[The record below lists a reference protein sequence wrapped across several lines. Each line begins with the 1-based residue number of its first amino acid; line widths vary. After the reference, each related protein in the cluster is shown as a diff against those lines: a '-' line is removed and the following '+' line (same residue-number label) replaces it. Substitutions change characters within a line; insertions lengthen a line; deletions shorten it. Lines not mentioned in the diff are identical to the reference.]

1 MSEQG
6 LQPSSG
12 LLGRAHECAAVDRL
26 LEGVRRGR
34 SGSLVV
40 RGEAGI
46 GKTALLAYAAEQ
58 ASDMTVLAVTGVEG
72 ESDLAFAG
80 LHGLLLPIVDAL
92 DGVPGPQR
100 EPLAAA
106 LGLAPGEG
114 RDRFLV
120 SAGVLSLLAAA
131 AESRPILCL
140 VDDAQWLDV
149 PSANALSFSARRLL
163 AEDVV
168 ILFGV
173 RDGEV
178 RRFDAAGLEEVEV
191 VGLDRDA
198 AALVL
203 DQGSRRA
210 APSVRER
217 LLAEAA
223 GNPLALQELPAGL
236 SDAQLDGG
244 ALLPEALPVTDRLM
258 SAFSRRIERLPEPT
272 RTALLIAAAEEA
284 GELAVTLRA
293 AAELGLPPD
302 ALDPAEEAG
311 LVRTDGAAL
320 SFRHPLVRSVVYESV
335 PLGRRRRTHAA
346 LAVALADEQH
356 SERAVWHRASATLM
370 ADEDVAADLEASGQ
384 RSQLLGGHASAATAF
399 ERAATLSEDTPSRA
413 RRLAAAVRAAWSAAQ
428 IDRARDLV
436 GRTLPLTDR
445 AQRADALF
453 LRGVIEGQ
461 SGCLLDGV
469 ATLHQAVA
477 LSEDP
482 SLTLLILR
490 EGCAMAYQAGA
501 PDEARSFA
509 LRAADVSCVSDIDRF
524 TKASLIARAADLSG
538 DYARGNALAA
548 GLVELADRIDVP
560 ACLIWSALAANRAGM
575 TEASLRHAS
584 RAVSRARDT
593 GELTTLP
600 FSLHVQAM
608 ALIGHSR
615 FELAYATA
623 EEGWRLALET
633 GQPWAAGWN
642 VTNLALIDAARG
654 LEARVHGHVAEL
666 QALVARSGAT
676 PMVHYTERVLGL
688 LYLSLGRP
696 AEATERFLTA
706 FSFGR
711 PDSDPSFMSDV
722 PDAVEAAARSD
733 RLDEVAGHLRLFE
746 IWAQR
751 SSDPKALALLA
762 RCRALVDETHAEEH
776 FDQAIDLA
784 DSLAP
789 FERGRT
795 ELLYG
800 EWLRRQRR
808 RVDARRH
815 LRTALE
821 LFGRVGVVPWGSRA
835 QSELRASG
843 ETARKRDPT
852 TRDELTPQELQIS
865 RMVASGMTNPE
876 VAAKLFLSP
885 RTVDYHLRKV
895 FTKLEIA
902 SRAELARVD
911 LGEPV
916 AT

>member
-12 LLGRAHECAAVDRL
+12 LLGRAHECAAVDHL
-26 LEGVRRGR
+26 LDGVRRGR

-46 GKTALLAYAAEQ
+46 GKTALLAYAAER

-80 LHGLLLPIVDAL
+80 LHGLLLPIMDAL
-92 DGVPGPQR
+92 DGVPAPQR

-106 LGLAPGEG
+106 LGLAPGKG

-149 PSANALSFSARRLL
+149 PSANALSFTARRLL

-168 ILFGV
+168 ILFGA
-173 RDGEV
+173 RDGEA
-178 RRFDAAGLEEVEV
+178 RRFDAAGLDEIEV

-203 DQGSRRA
+203 DQGSRQA
-210 APSVRER
+210 APAVRER

-244 ALLPEALPVTDRLM
+244 APLPDALPVTDRLR
-258 SAFSRRIERLPEPT
+258 SAFARRIERLPEPT
-272 RTALLIAAAEEA
+272 RAALLIAAAEEA

-311 LVRTDGAAL
+311 LVRIDGAAL

-346 LAVALADEQH
+346 LAVALAAEQH
-356 SERAVWHRASATLM
+356 TERAVWHRASATLT

-384 RSQLLGGHASAATAF
+384 RSQLRGGHASAATAF

-413 RRLAAAVRAAWSAAQ
+413 RRLAAAVRAAWLAAQ
-428 IDRARDLV
+428 IDRARGLV
-436 GRTLPLTDR
+436 SRTLPLTNR
-445 AQRADALF
+445 AQRAEVLF

-461 SGCLLDGV
+461 SGWLLDGV

-482 SLTLLILR
+482 SLTLTILR

-501 PDEARSFA
+501 PDEARTFA
-509 LRAADVSCVSDIDRF
+509 SRATDTSCVSEIDRF
-524 TKASLIARAADLSG
+524 TKAALTARAADLSG
-538 DYARGNALAA
+538 DYARGKALSAE
-548 GLVELADRIDVP
+548 LVERAERLALP
-560 ACLIWSALAANRAGM
+560 ACLVSSALAAIRAGM
-575 TEASLRHAS
+575 REASLSHAT
-584 RAVSRARDT
+584 RAVSLARNT
-593 GELTTLP
+593 GELPTLP
-600 FSLHVQAM
+600 FCLHVQAA
-608 ALIGHSR
+608 ALIGEGR
-615 FELAYATA
+615 LDLAYATA

-642 VTNLALIDAARG
+642 VMNLALIDALRG
-654 LEARVHGHVAEL
+654 SEDRVQAHVAEL
-666 QALVARSGAT
+666 QTLVARSGAT
-676 PMVHYTERVLGL
+676 PMVQYAERVLGL
-688 LYLSLGRP
+688 LYLGLGRP
-696 AEATERFLTA
+696 AEALERLLTA
-706 FSFGR
+706 FSARR
-711 PDSDPSFMSDV
+711 PDSDPSFVSLV
-722 PDAVEAAARSD
+722 PDAVEAAIRADRPEDVAR
-733 RLDEVAGHLRLFE
+733 HLARFE
-746 IWAQR
+746 DWAQR

-762 RCRALVDETHAEEH
+762 RCRALVDEPHAEEH
-776 FDQAIDLA
+776 FDRAIDLS

-808 RVDARRH
+808 RIDARRH
-815 LRTALE
+815 LRAALE
-821 LFGRVGVVPWGSRA
+821 LFGRLGVSPWEARA
-835 QSELRASG
+835 QAELRASG

-852 TRDELTPQELQIS
+852 TRDQLTPQELQIS
-865 RMVASGMTNPE
+865 RLVASGMTNPE

-911 LGEPV
+911 LGETV